1 MRLAH
6 GTRKNSRVA
15 ELKRLSVE
23 TESLAGPRA
32 FQNLH
37 RLERSAEPLVAR
49 HPKAFELLG
58 AVTKPDPEAEPAMRK
73 HIDECGILGELQ
85 RMVKRREQNIRP
97 NGDTRSARSYRRRR
111 RHQRGQVAVVGKMML
126 GEPDRVEA
134 ERLRRRHLC
143 KRRVIE
149 LAE

>member
-6 GTRKNSRVA
+6 RTRKNSRVT
-15 ELKRLSVE
+15 ELKILSVE
-23 TESLAGPRA
+23 TETLAGPRA
-32 FQNLH
+32 FQDLH

-85 RMVKRREQNIRP
+85 RMVKRRQQNIGADG
-97 NGDTRSARSYRRRR
+97 NAGGT
-111 RHQRGQVAVVGKMML
+111 
-126 GEPDRVEA
+126 
-134 ERLRRRHLC
+134 
-143 KRRVIE
+143 
-149 LAE
+149 